1 MGFLNDQY
9 GNFIVILNYLK
20 SDLIKKQRAFKIGL
34 ISIFLVVFFLTMI
47 ANVISLS
54 PLIFFRL
61 VEESV
66 SEADMIFIPKI
77 SSGYVQK
84 SNNRFNKFIIEKKN

>member
-1 MGFLNDQY
+1 MGFLNDQIA
-9 GNFIVILNYLK
+9 NLTVICNYLK

-34 ISIFLVVFFLTMI
+34 ISIFLVLFFLTMI
-47 ANVISLS
+47 ENVISLS

-61 VEESV
+61 VEETV

-77 SSGYVQK
+77 SSGYVQS
-84 SNNRFNKFIIEKKN
+84 SNNRFNRFIINNTK